1 MSTLGSARCVEG
13 GRPRAAAGKNKPRES
28 AAPASTST
36 LRGARALRSLS
47 QRARRRRSPATR
59 TGVGRQTLAFRPARI
74 DARRPRP
81 SSTASFASLTSPSAP
96 TWCVT
101 IDGRRPRLMGAR
113 ARCGA
118 RADRAHPLLLPQAD
132 ARVLA
137 FMLEQNRPHG
147 AQV

>member
-1 MSTLGSARCVEG
+1 MLTFAD
-13 GRPRAAAGKNKPRES
+13 
-28 AAPASTST
+28 TD
-36 LRGARALRSLS
+36 
-47 QRARRRRSPATR
+47 ARRTLHPEEQAEVARLWAHGTPGVIVPPAFEE
-59 TGVGRQTLAFRPARI
+59 AFYQGGNLPEQLVRLFAPIRPARI

-113 ARCGA
+113 ARGGA